1 MRAARHAIAA
11 GMSAFLLSLPSPL
24 SSAPCANTA
33 RQVRR
38 PAVPTMARLTA
49 IARLVAV
56 LTAAAASAFTAVPLP
71 HAARPT
77 KPVVAARMAE
87 ESSRGGLRILEWIPS
102 QQLLVG
108 TAKFVVNTLWL
119 IMVSE
124 LAPQSK
130 EGDYVRPAPQMGAA
144 ATWPADLPGVAG
156 RYHVYVGNACPWCH
170 RVSIVLALRQL
181 AGDVISSTRLDDDPQ
196 RASRGGWC
204 SSGLNPDPSPSS

>member
-1 MRAARHAIAA
+1 
-11 GMSAFLLSLPSPL
+11 
-24 SSAPCANTA
+24 
-33 RQVRR
+33 
-38 PAVPTMARLTA
+38 MARLTA

-71 HAARPT
+71 RAARRCPT
-77 KPVVAARMAE
+77 KPGVAAWMAE
-87 ESSRGGLRILEWIPS
+87 EARGGLRILEWIPS

-130 EGDYVRPAPQMGAA
+130 EGDYIRPAPQMGAA

-181 AGDVISSTRLDDDPQ
+181 SGDVISSTRLDDDPQ

-204 SSGLNPDPSPSS
+204 SSGRTLTLALHPDPEP

>member
-1 MRAARHAIAA
+1 
-11 GMSAFLLSLPSPL
+11 
-24 SSAPCANTA
+24 
-33 RQVRR
+33 
-38 PAVPTMARLTA
+38 MARLTA

-71 HAARPT
+71 HAARST

-130 EGDYVRPAPQMGAA
+130 EGDYIRPAPQMGAA

-181 AGDVISSTRLDDDPQ
+181 SGDVISSTRLDDDPQ

-204 SSGLNPDPSPSS
+204 SSGRTLTLALHPDPEP

>member
-1 MRAARHAIAA
+1 
-11 GMSAFLLSLPSPL
+11 
-24 SSAPCANTA
+24 
-33 RQVRR
+33 
-38 PAVPTMARLTA
+38 MARLTA

-56 LTAAAASAFTAVPLP
+56 LTAAAVSAFTAVPLP
-71 HAARPT
+71 RAARRCPT
-77 KPVVAARMAE
+77 KPVVAAWMAE
-87 ESSRGGLRILEWIPS
+87 ESRGGLRILEWIPS

-130 EGDYVRPAPQMGAA
+130 EGDYLRPAPQLGAA

-170 RVSIVLALRQL
+170 RVSIVLALREL
-181 AGDVISSTRLDDDPQ
+181 SGNVISSTRLDDDPQ

-204 SSGLNPDPSPSS
+204 SPELTLTLALALTLTLTLHLNLDLALARIRFRF